1 MIEITPSMGDLCK
14 YIEDIETFAETK
26 PNIALDSAKS
36 LLESIS
42 KTILADRKII
52 PTKDDFH
59 KVVRDAIASAETI
72 KSIQDG
78 NSVLKLLSG
87 FTAISN
93 AIGELRNKYGF
104 YCHGRDVQADKINP
118 LLADFIINCSLSIAT
133 FLLNLHDNER
143 LIKPRLIYDDNAL
156 FNNYFDNV
164 NEEITIRGIAISQ
177 SKALFYEDEEAYR
190 EELMSF
196 HNEKN
201 SCIIALK
208 TGFTEEK
215 VNDICEYKSVLLAED
230 LDIISNYFKDKE
242 DSFNA
247 LPQYIKDNFKEIF
260 QEENIPL
267 GYDVRIKF

>member
-1 MIEITPSMGDLCK
+1 M
-14 YIEDIETFAETK
+14 
-26 PNIALDSAKS
+26 
-36 LLESIS
+36 
-42 KTILADRKII
+42 
-52 PTKDDFH
+52 
-59 KVVRDAIASAETI
+59 
-72 KSIQDG
+72 
-78 NSVLKLLSG
+78 
-87 FTAISN
+87 
-93 AIGELRNKYGF
+93 
-104 YCHGRDVQADKINP
+104 
-118 LLADFIINCSLSIAT
+118 
-133 FLLNLHDNER
+133 
-143 LIKPRLIYDDNAL
+143 IYDDNAL

-164 NEEITIRGIAISQ
+164 NEEIIIRGIAISQ